1 VGLPGPIGLRAVSFF
16 RHPVSVSIGILGGD
30 SARRKAISAMQSHHI
45 VSAYDE
51 ELKFLTRKIAAM
63 GGHAERMVDQSI
75 AALVSSDIALARKV
89 IGDDAV
95 LDEGQREIDDKAI
108 LIITKRQPVAGD
120 LREIIGAIRISADLE
135 RVGDLGKN
143 VAKRVGAV
151 AEGRHPVSLFRGLQA
166 LAELALTQLKEVL
179 DVYASRSVER
189 IAFMRDR
196 DDQID
201 AMYTS
206 LFRELLTYMMED
218 PRNITPCTHLLFCAK
233 NIERIGD
240 HATNIAEAIY
250 YIVTGEQMPVER
262 PKEDKSHRVTMVKPA
277 GE

>member
-1 VGLPGPIGLRAVSFF
+1 
-16 RHPVSVSIGILGGD
+16 
-30 SARRKAISAMQSHHI
+30 MQSVHI

-51 ELKFLTRKIAAM
+51 ELKFLSKRIAAM
-63 GGHAERMVDQSI
+63 GGHAERMVEQAI
-75 AALVSSDIALARKV
+75 AALVNADPGLAQKV
-89 IGDDAV
+89 IQDDLV

-108 LIITKRQPVAGD
+108 IIIAKRQPMATD
-120 LREIIGAIRISADLE
+120 LREIVGAIRISADIE

-143 VAKRVGAV
+143 VAKRVA
-151 AEGRHPVSLFRGLQA
+151 AIIDGRQPNSLFRGLEA
-166 LAELALTQLKEVL
+166 LANLALTQLKEVL
-179 DVYASRSVER
+179 DVYASRSVEK
-189 IAFMRDR
+189 IGFVRDR

-250 YIVTGEQMPVER
+250 YIVTGDQMPADR
-262 PKEDKSHRVTMVKPA
+262 PKGDKTDQVVMPGT
-277 GE
+277 GIG

>member
-1 VGLPGPIGLRAVSFF
+1 
-16 RHPVSVSIGILGGD
+16 
-30 SARRKAISAMQSHHI
+30 MQSVHI

-51 ELKFLTRKIAAM
+51 ELKYLSKRIAAM
-63 GGHAERMVDQSI
+63 GGHAERMVEQAI
-75 AALVSSDIALARKV
+75 AALVNADPGLAQKV
-89 IGDDAV
+89 IRDDAV

-108 LIITKRQPVAGD
+108 VIIARRQPMATD

-143 VAKRVGAV
+143 VAKRVVAV
-151 AEGRHPVSLFRGLQA
+151 IEGRQPPSLFRGLEA
-166 LAELALTQLKEVL
+166 LADLALTQLKEVL
-179 DVYASRSVER
+179 DVYASRSVEK
-189 IAFMRDR
+189 IGFVRDR

-240 HATNIAEAIY
+240 HATNIAETIY
-250 YIVTGEQMPVER
+250 YIVTGDQMPAER
-262 PKEDKSHRVTMVKPA
+262 PKGDKTDKVVLSGLQPGK
-277 GE
+277 

>member
-1 VGLPGPIGLRAVSFF
+1 
-16 RHPVSVSIGILGGD
+16 
-30 SARRKAISAMQSHHI
+30 MNTHI
-45 VSAYDE
+45 VHSYDE
-51 ELKFLTRKIAAM
+51 ELKHLGNRLAAM
-63 GGHAERMVDQSI
+63 GGHAERMVDQ
-75 AALVSSDIALARKV
+75 AVLALVNADAGLARKV
-89 IGDDAV
+89 IADDEF
-95 LDEGQREIDDKAI
+95 LDETQREIDDKAVL
-108 LIITKRQPVAGD
+108 LIAKRQPMAND
-120 LREIIGAIRISADLE
+120 LRQVIGTIRIAADLE

-143 VAKRVGAV
+143 IAKRVVAV
-151 AEGRHPVSLFRGLQA
+151 TEARQPLSLFRGLHA

-189 IAFMRDR
+189 LAFMRDR

-240 HATNIAEAIY
+240 HATNIAETIFY
-250 YIVTGEQMPVER
+250 VVTGEQMPIER
-262 PKEDKSHRVTMVKPA
+262 PKEDKSHDVVLS
-277 GE
+277 GEPR

>member
-1 VGLPGPIGLRAVSFF
+1 
-16 RHPVSVSIGILGGD
+16 
-30 SARRKAISAMQSHHI
+30 MQSVHI
-45 VSAYDE
+45 MSAYDE
-51 ELKFLTRKIAAM
+51 ELKYLSKRIAAM
-63 GGHAERMVDQSI
+63 GGHAERMVEQAV
-75 AALVSSDIALARKV
+75 AALVNADPGLAQKV
-89 IGDDAV
+89 IRDDAV

-108 LIITKRQPVAGD
+108 IIIAKRQPMATD
-120 LREIIGAIRISADLE
+120 LREIVGAIRISADLE

-151 AEGRHPVSLFRGLQA
+151 TDGRQPTSLFRGLEA
-166 LAELALTQLKEVL
+166 LANLALTQLKEVL
-179 DVYASRSVER
+179 DVYASRSVDK
-189 IAFMRDR
+189 IGFVRDR

-240 HATNIAEAIY
+240 HATNIAETIY
-250 YIVTGEQMPVER
+250 YIVTGEQMPAER
-262 PKEDKSHRVTMVKPA
+262 PKGDKTDKISLSVTPPVN
-277 GE
+277 

>member
-1 VGLPGPIGLRAVSFF
+1 
-16 RHPVSVSIGILGGD
+16 
-30 SARRKAISAMQSHHI
+30 M
-45 VSAYDE
+45 SAYDE
-51 ELKFLTRKIAAM
+51 ELKYLSKRIAAM
-63 GGHAERMVDQSI
+63 GGHAERMVEQ
-75 AALVSSDIALARKV
+75 AVTALVNADPGLAQKV
-89 IGDDAV
+89 IRDDVV

-108 LIITKRQPVAGD
+108 IIIAKRQPMATD
-120 LREIIGAIRISADLE
+120 LREIVGAIRISADLE

-151 AEGRHPVSLFRGLQA
+151 TDGRQPTSLFRGLEA
-166 LAELALTQLKEVL
+166 LADLALTQLKEVL
-179 DVYASRSVER
+179 DVYASRSVEK
-189 IAFMRDR
+189 IGFVRDR

-240 HATNIAEAIY
+240 HATNIAETIY
-250 YIVTGEQMPVER
+250 YIVTGEQMPADR
-262 PKEDKSHRVTMVKPA
+262 PKGDKTDKISVSGTLPVN
-277 GE
+277 

>member
-1 VGLPGPIGLRAVSFF
+1 
-16 RHPVSVSIGILGGD
+16 
-30 SARRKAISAMQSHHI
+30 MQSVHI

-51 ELKFLTRKIAAM
+51 ELKFLSKRIAAM
-63 GGHAERMVDQSI
+63 GGHAERMVEQAI
-75 AALVSSDIALARKV
+75 AALVNADPGLAQKV
-89 IGDDAV
+89 IQDDLV

-108 LIITKRQPVAGD
+108 IIIAKRQPMATD
-120 LREIIGAIRISADLE
+120 LREIVGAIRISADIE

-143 VAKRVGAV
+143 VAKRVA
-151 AEGRHPVSLFRGLQA
+151 AIIDGRQPNSLFRGLEA
-166 LAELALTQLKEVL
+166 LANLALTQLKEVL
-179 DVYASRSVER
+179 DVYASRSVEK
-189 IAFMRDR
+189 IGFVRDR

-240 HATNIAEAIY
+240 HATNIAETIY
-250 YIVTGEQMPVER
+250 YIVTGDQMPADR
-262 PKEDKSHRVTMVKPA
+262 PKGDKTDQVVMPGT
-277 GE
+277 GIG